1 MKNSRTSP
9 DLQYLRCA
17 LITRWTNVKP
27 TLINVLCLL
36 GMWRLRKNTIHHSGS
51 YQRHKR
57 QCTIV
62 GLMLANRLRRWS
74 TIKRTYRCNPSCCQ
88 VLFPDG
94 HLSKRGRLVL
104 VVWTSPVAKVMEN
117 CRVVPRMGMNIWG
130 SLVQVPSGTSTC
142 RRMQKAVA
150 VNTRLLRAKSKDCNY
165 FGMNTEHYKVLLKLF
180 DKSRA

>member
-1 MKNSRTSP
+1 
-9 DLQYLRCA
+9 
-17 LITRWTNVKP
+17 
-27 TLINVLCLL
+27 
-36 GMWRLRKNTIHHSGS
+36 
-51 YQRHKR
+51 
-57 QCTIV
+57 
-62 GLMLANRLRRWS
+62 MLANRLRRWS

-165 FGMNTEHYKVLLKLF
+165 FTNKELQSLQCTKLF
-180 DKSRA
+180 NGLEYEVLSMILSTIKYPWNHSIRVGHSPDVGLLPARYCHDCVESDIHSSV